1 MLTYRTHRRAYL
13 LELVLITGIA
23 LLFVGT
29 FAVDRVKSPPPS
41 NIAELANIW
50 FNPTVKQAA
59 LEHERLVGTLLPVKI
74 GLESFGQ
81 LPTWNPYL
89 SSGIPQINNGFNYL
103 FNPVLSLPVILLG
116 GVQGSKLATILTL
129 LIAGYNMWALGLAL
143 GFGALARVTCAALY
157 LMSGSLIAKFSGGH
171 FQLAASLA
179 WPPLVIACLWWT
191 LRGSNRFAPIA
202 AGLSFAL
209 LFYSGNIYYALH
221 TALSGAV
228 IVALLVLPH
237 HSGRWSLRRDRLK
250 RALLAGVFAFGFSA
264 LQFFPV
270 WETRDYVTHEIQAFE
285 MDGSL
290 QRDYT
295 LAQAAVNLLYPW
307 EHWYSLQAPDYSGMI
322 GSVDYAYIGPATFL
336 MIGLG
341 LAGALLSRPTLEGL
355 RNSGRGAA
363 ALAALILAPLMM
375 VWGAGTTSVVPW
387 LYANVPLL
395 GEFRFVGRALAFAA
409 LWWIVLAGIG
419 LDLFWRASAVRF
431 RAGETAARRD
441 SRRLIR
447 AGLLILPVWLY
458 LLAFSFGEDF
468 ARQALAL
475 SNRDWRAT
483 LEGHTFH
490 SLEEAI
496 GALAALI
503 LLAALLDTAWMFLR
517 RIVRSL
523 WAWIRQRLQRPLTVP
538 SSSQPLAMRLARL
551 VVLFIVVAGLLD
563 ILQVNDK
570 VLYFEAAAFS
580 FSPVYQALHQVDT
593 TSPIP
598 ALAEPFSPLAFD
610 AYMNQV
616 RNWALNEGWRPSTLP
631 VLTDQKN
638 LLDLP
643 RWAFAYPDL
652 YGEASDRLAQTFIE
666 TFSFTLRACLSI
678 EPDAAS
684 TPVDC
689 AGGGELTAALYETA
703 QALPYA
709 FVVDRGRLIESPH
722 TITPTDV
729 IPALTV
735 EHRQDTIRIQA
746 AAVQGDPQM
755 LVVQETHFPGWRV
768 AVDGV
773 PIQTA
778 TAQTFY
784 DGSEPKGFIAVPMLP
799 GEHIYTLRFEPPGL
813 TTGLLVFLATLA
825 GAALYLRKQ
834 NGRPVER
841 PPA

>member
-1 MLTYRTHRRAYL
+1 MPIRRAYF
-13 LELVLITGIA
+13 LELALITGIA
-23 LLFVGT
+23 LLFVST
-29 FAVDRVKSPPPS
+29 FAVDRVKSPPPT
-41 NIAELANIW
+41 NVAELANIW
-50 FNPTVKQAA
+50 LNPTVKQAA

-74 GLESFGQ
+74 GIESFGQ
-81 LPTWNPYL
+81 IPTWNPYL
-89 SSGIPQINNGFNYL
+89 SSGVPQINNGFNYL
-103 FNPVLSLPVILLG
+103 FNPVLSLPIILLG
-116 GVQGSKLATILTL
+116 GVQGSKLVTILTL
-129 LIAGYNMWALGLAL
+129 LIAGYSMWALGLAL

-157 LMSGSLIAKFSGGH
+157 LMNGSLIAKFAGGH

-191 LRGSNRFAPIA
+191 LRSSKRFAPIA
-202 AGLSFAL
+202 TGLSFAL

-228 IVALLVLPH
+228 IVVLLVLPRFTT
-237 HSGRWSLRRDRLK
+237 SWRLRRDQLK
-250 RALLAGVFAFGFSA
+250 RALLAGMFAFGFSA
-264 LQFFPV
+264 LQFFPI
-270 WETRDYVTHEIQAFE
+270 WETRDYVTHELQTFE
-285 MDGSL
+285 TDGSL

-295 LAQAAVNLLYPW
+295 LAQAAVNLVYPW

-322 GSVDYAYIGPATFL
+322 GSVDYAYIGPAVFL

-341 LAGALLSRPTLEGL
+341 LAGALLSHPSLETLQK
-355 RNSGRGAA
+355 SGRGAA

-375 VWGAGTTSVVPW
+375 VWGAGTTSVIPW
-387 LYANVPLL
+387 LYTNISLL

-419 LDLFWRASAVRF
+419 LDLFWRAAANRF
-431 RAGETAARRD
+431 GVTETASRLD
-441 SRRLIR
+441 SRRLVR
-447 AGLLILPVWLY
+447 AALLILPVWLY
-458 LLAFSFGEDF
+458 LLAFSFGDDF

-475 SNRDWRAT
+475 SSRSWRAA
-483 LEGHTFH
+483 LEDRIFH

-496 GALAALI
+496 SALAALVI
-503 LLAALLDTAWMFLR
+503 LACLLDTVWLF
-517 RIVRSL
+517 VQKTVYSL
-523 WAWIRQRLQRPLTVP
+523 WGWIRRRLQQPLAASP
-538 SSSQPLAMRLARL
+538 SSQPAAMRLVRL
-551 VVLFIVVAGLLD
+551 VVLFIVAAGLLD
-563 ILQVNDK
+563 ILQVNNK

-580 FSPVYQALHQVDT
+580 FNPVYQALHQLDT

-598 ALAEPFSPLAFD
+598 AIAEPFSPLAFD

-666 TFSFTLRACLSI
+666 TFNFSLRQCLGI
-678 EPDAAS
+678 ELDAAPI
-684 TPVDC
+684 PVDC
-689 AGGGELTAALYETA
+689 AGGSELTAALYETS

-722 TITPTDV
+722 TITPADV
-729 IPALTV
+729 IPALAV
-735 EHRQDTIRIQA
+735 EHRQDTIRIRA
-746 AAVQGDPQM
+746 AAAQGAPQM
-755 LVVQETHFPGWRV
+755 LVVQETHFPGWRT
-768 AVDGV
+768 AIDGV
-773 PIQTA
+773 PVQAATTQTL
-778 TAQTFY
+778 Y
-784 DGSEPKGFIAVPMLP
+784 DGNEPKGFIAVPMLP

-813 TTGLLVFLATLA
+813 TTGLLAFLLTLS
-825 GAALYLRKQ
+825 GAVLYLRKQ
-834 NGRPVER
+834 NGRPVQG